1 MAIFMES
8 TLQHRASL
16 HPENAKKFHHGK
28 GYVIG
33 HQWTN
38 IVLIINDM
46 LIPFCPIPYSSKQ
59 YCLEQALDDQ
69 TAHELVVDSLRHVH
83 LEDSSGSYD
92 PRDVIV

>member
-1 MAIFMES
+1 MES

-16 HPENAKKFHHGK
+16 HPENAKKCNHGK

-46 LIPFCPIPYSSKQ
+46 LIPLCPIPYYSKQ
-59 YCLEQALDDQ
+59 YCLVQALASQ
-69 TAHELVVDSLRHVH
+69 TAQELVVDYLSHLR
-83 LEDSSGSYD
+83 LEDSIGSYD